1 MRKKMCDRTK
11 TAIDVIKSR
20 KRKTLNKEETLMLFE
35 KVIEDNQKMGERMT
49 NLEKEVSAVKEEM
62 RHGFDEVNQRLH
74 EVMNA
79 IKNKEKTFWD
89 RIPLLKEI
97 PTWFW
102 IILWSVVLICGG
114 LLGVSPDFIKF
125 IQTGG

>member
-1 MRKKMCDRTK
+1 MCDKVR
-11 TAIDVIKSR
+11 TAIELIKTQK
-20 KRKTLNKEETLMLFE
+20 KRALTKGEIVVLFQQVASDLG
-35 KVIEDNQKMGERMT
+35 KQGERMT

-62 RHGFDEVNQRLH
+62 RQGFDEVNQRLH
-74 EVMNA
+74 EVMDA

>member
-1 MRKKMCDRTK
+1 MCDKVRTAIELIKTQKKMTISK
-11 TAIDVIKSR
+11 GEIVV
-20 KRKTLNKEETLMLFE
+20 LFQQVASDLG
-35 KVIEDNQKMGERMT
+35 KQGERMT

-62 RHGFDEVNQRLH
+62 RQGFDEVNQRLH
-74 EVMNA
+74 EVMDA